1 MADKLTQDVIGDE
14 IGGKVVDPK
23 DGEEYKA
30 VFKDLKEKERRELEQ
45 LEEDANEGDEEASEE
60 LQKKIIEEYLIEPD
74 LKSEDLGIAWK
85 QSIMVGFLRALGDNQ
100 AIQQAQE
107 FFDTVQDRGNR

>member
-1 MADKLTQDVIGDE
+1 MTEKLTPDVITDE
-14 IGGKVVDPK
+14 ISGKVTSPK
-23 DGEEYKA
+23 GEEYEA
-30 VFKDLKEKERRELEQ
+30 VFKDLKEKERKELES
-45 LEEDANEGDEEASEE
+45 LEEKANSGDDDAAEE
-60 LQKKIIEEYLIEPD
+60 LQKKIVEEYLIEPD
-74 LKSEDLGIAWK
+74 LEIDDLGIAWR